1 MKNNK
6 IVTALL
12 AIAIAFGLWF
22 YVVTVVKPDTTNTYY
37 NIPVVL
43 DGESILAGRDLM
55 IVDGED
61 STVTM
66 ELYGNR
72 IDLDKVNS
80 SNITLIADVT
90 KIYDVGVWELPYNHR
105 FPGDVPS
112 GALSVQSKSP
122 GTIKLTVDK
131 REDNTVPVKVIW
143 EGSVP
148 EGFIVDTDN
157 AILDNTEVYISGP
170 KTVIDLIDHAMIK
183 VNLTG
188 REASFKETSR
198 ITLCDAAGNGVDVQL
213 VTASVEEVS
222 VQVIVE
228 YLKEV
233 KLFVEVL
240 SGGGA
245 TRETSSIIIDPMSI
259 QVSGDKSVLAD
270 LSEIKVG
277 TINLG
282 ELIEAKDLVFTIPV
296 PESLTNQSGK
306 TEATVKV
313 SFPNLGTKELSVT
326 NIQALNVPEGMNYEL
341 LAKALKV
348 TIRGPKNIVD
358 KVSANDVTVTVDLVN
373 ALVGTATYKPVITV
387 DAEKYPDVGVIG
399 VYTVG
404 VTLKEGVE
412 AASEITPE

>member
-6 IVTALL
+6 ILTALL
-12 AIAIAFGLWF
+12 AFAIALGLWF
-22 YVVTVVKPDTTNTYY
+22 YVVTVVKPDTTNPYY

-43 DGESILAGRDLM
+43 DGESILAGRNLM
-55 IVDGED
+55 IVDGAD

-90 KIYDVGVWELPYNHR
+90 KIYDVGVWELPYSHR

-112 GALSVQSKSP
+112 GALSVQSKNP

-131 REDNTVPVKVIW
+131 REDNTVPVKIIW

-148 EGFIVDTDN
+148 EGYIVDTDN
-157 AILDNTEVYISGP
+157 AILDNAEVYIVGP
-170 KTVIDLIDHAMIK
+170 KTVIDQIDHAMIK
-183 VNLTG
+183 VNLTD
-188 REASFKETSR
+188 REESFKETSR
-198 ITLCDAAGNGVDVQL
+198 ITLCDAEGNGVDVQL
-213 VTASVEEVS
+213 VTPSVEEVS
-222 VQVIVE
+222 VQVTVE

-233 KLFVEVL
+233 KLFVEVV

-245 TRETSSIIIDPMSI
+245 TRETSSIIVDPVSI
-259 QVSGDKSVLAD
+259 QVSGDKLVLENYN
-270 LSEIKVG
+270 EIKIG
-277 TINLG
+277 TVNLG
-282 ELIEAKDLVFTIPV
+282 ELLEAKDLTFTIPV

-306 TEATVKV
+306 TDAKV
-313 SFPNLGTKELSVT
+313 SISFPNLGTKELSVT
-326 NIQALNVPEGMNYEL
+326 NIQALNVPEGMSYEL
-341 LAKALKV
+341 LAQALKV
-348 TIRGPKNIVD
+348 TVRGPKSIVD
-358 KVSANDVTVTVDLVN
+358 KVNANDVTVTVDLAN

-387 DAEKYPDVGVIG
+387 DSEKYPGVGVIG

-412 AASEITPE
+412 PASEILPE